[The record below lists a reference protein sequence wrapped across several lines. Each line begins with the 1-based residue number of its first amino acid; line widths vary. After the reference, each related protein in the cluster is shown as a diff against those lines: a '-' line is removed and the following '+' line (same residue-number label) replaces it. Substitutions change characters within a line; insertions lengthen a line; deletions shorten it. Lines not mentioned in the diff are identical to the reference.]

1 MKPETRNLK
10 SETNPKLEGSKRSSL
25 FGRVSCFGFRASDL
39 FGISGF
45 GFWICLLCVL
55 RVSAVNL
62 FAQDRRVLEA
72 EAERIAAIEK
82 VRPAV
87 VAVFAR
93 GGRGGG
99 SGVLIDKEGFALTNF
114 HVVQPVGAVM
124 QCGLADGVLYD
135 AVLVGNDPVGDVALV
150 KLLPPKDKP
159 DFQFPF
165 AELGD
170 SDKVQAGDWSMA
182 MGNPFLLATD
192 FSPTVTFGMVSGV
205 HRYQGPSGVIL
216 EYTDC
221 IQIDTSI
228 NPGNSG
234 GPLFNLK
241 GELIGINGRGSFEK
255 RGRVNSGVGYAISIN
270 QIKHFLGHLRAG
282 LLVDHATLGATVRT
296 EEEGRLI
303 VQRIIEDSDAH
314 RRGLD
319 VEDEVLAFAGRQIQ
333 TVNQYKNVLGI
344 YPRGWRLPLTFRRKT
359 QDGEIVTREVLVRLR
374 GVLPAGAD
382 PTKPKPRPRPEPKPG
397 DPPKPGEPPIPL
409 PQGPPPAP
417 PPDSPA
423 TKLYEAKAGF
433 ANHYFNKQERQ
444 RLWQTFQKHG
454 DFSALTGPWTIEV
467 EDGKKPVKAT
477 LDDTAATL
485 DLPIGKFSVRP
496 IDVDEPTENL
506 REPAGSGGLTVAL
519 FHWRRLLILG
529 EKGFEGH
536 FAHGGVEPY
545 YPQGTVQGRV
555 DAQVLNT
562 EYAGVACKWF
572 FSPADRT
579 LLGFECYV
587 DKDRDPCE
595 VAFFDYKDV
604 EGRKLP
610 QRIEVRYAD
619 KEFGKYA
626 VKAYSFARMSEKKP

>member
-1 MKPETRNLK
+1 M
-10 SETNPKLEGSKRSSL
+10 LE
-25 FGRVSCFGFRASDL
+25 
-39 FGISGF
+39 IE
-45 GFWICLLCVL
+45 
-55 RVSAVNL
+55 
-62 FAQDRRVLEA
+62 AQ
-72 EAERIAAIEK
+72 RIAAIEK

-135 AVLVGNDPVGDVALV
+135 AVLVGNDPVGDVALI

-165 AELGD
+165 ARLGD
-170 SDKVQAGDWSMA
+170 SDQVQPGDWAMA

-192 FSPTVTFGMVSGV
+192 FSPTVTFGMVSGT
-205 HRYQGPSGVIL
+205 HRYQEPSGVIL

-221 IQIDTSI
+221 IQIDASI

-234 GPLFNLK
+234 GPLFNLN
-241 GELIGINGRGSFEK
+241 GEIIGINGRGSFEK
-255 RGRVNSGVGYAISIN
+255 RGRVNSGVGYAISSN

-282 LLVDHATLGATVRT
+282 LLVDHATLGAQVRT
-296 EEEGRLI
+296 EEDGRLI
-303 VQRIIEDSDAH
+303 VQRILEDSDAF

-319 VEDEVLAFAGRQIQ
+319 TDDEVLAFAGRNVQ

-344 YPRGWRLPLTFRRKT
+344 YPRGWRLPLKFRRKT

-382 PTKPKPRPRPEPKPG
+382 PTKKPQPRPRPG
-397 DPPKPGEPPIPL
+397 PKPGEPPIPL

-444 RLWQTFQKHG
+444 RLWQAFQKHG
-454 DFSALTGPWTIEV
+454 DFSALAGGWTLDA
-467 EDGKKPVKAT
+467 EDQGLKKPVKAT
-477 LDDTAATL
+477 MDDTTAKL
-485 DLPIGKFSVRP
+485 ELPTGAYSVRP

-506 REPAGSGGLTVAL
+506 REPPRSGGVMLAL
-519 FHWRRLLILG
+519 YHWRRLLVLG

-536 FAHGGVEPY
+536 FRHGGVEPY
-545 YPQGTVQGRV
+545 YPLGTVQSRI
-555 DAQVLNT
+555 DAEVLNT
-562 EYAGVACKWF
+562 EYGGVAAKWF
-572 FSPADRT
+572 FSPQDRM
-579 LLGFECYV
+579 LLGVECYV

-595 VAFFDYKDV
+595 VAFFDYKEID
-604 EGRKLP
+604 GRKLP
-610 QRIEVRYAD
+610 QRLEVRYAD
-619 KEFGKYA
+619 KEFGVFA
-626 VKAYSFARMSEKKP
+626 VKAYDLARGAEKKPEDKPVEKPK